1 MPHDSQE
8 LKRYGD
14 EETALILRRAA
25 ELQEPRQRS
34 GRATG
39 FTLAEI
45 QQIASEAG
53 IDPARVAEA
62 AALVTVHERDRR
74 GRLIGAP
81 TRFSYERVIAGEVR
95 DPAWGVLVDEI
106 REAIDKPGQVGHVA
120 GALEWVYEGEGD
132 WIRVGVTSRAGET
145 QIHLRASRGAEA
157 SGVLSLSTI
166 TGMALAAVTAALL
179 GFEAGPEFWAAI
191 GGGTGGGAAF
201 GVAAWKRLSSR
212 WERRLSTL
220 VTRLGQVAQ
229 EAAGLD
235 QQQPET
241 LPAPRTLGK
250 EDRSG
255 PPHT

>member
-1 MPHDSQE
+1 MPHDPQD

-14 EETALILRRAA
+14 KETALILRRAA
-25 ELQEPRQRS
+25 ELQDPRQRS

-45 QQIASEAG
+45 QQIALEAG

-62 AALVTVHERDRR
+62 AALVTVGERDRR
-74 GRLIGAP
+74 GRLMGAP

-95 DPAWGVLVDEI
+95 DPGWGALVDEI
-106 REAIDKPGQVGHVA
+106 REVIDKPGQVGHVA

-132 WIRVGVTSRAGET
+132 WIRVGVSSRAGET
-145 QIHLRASRGAEA
+145 HIHLRASRGAEA
-157 SGVLSLSTI
+157 SGVLTISTI
-166 TGMALAAVTAALL
+166 SGMGLAAVTTALL
-179 GFEAGPEFWAAI
+179 GVEAGPEFWTAI
-191 GGGTGGGAAF
+191 GGGTSGGAAF
-201 GVAAWKRLSSR
+201 GVAAWKRLSAR

-235 QQQPET
+235 REHPET
-241 LPAPRTLGK
+241 PLAPRTMDEADG
-250 EDRSG
+250 SG
-255 PPHT
+255 SSHR